1 MQLHVHS
8 VGTCAGYEPLEL
20 FSHPFTLA
28 DELIFSAEIH
38 IYAGFYLLLVNVSSI
53 LMFKIKLILIL
64 DGGDNDLIAP

>member
-1 MQLHVHS
+1 MLHLHF
-8 VGTCAGYEPLEL
+8 VGIFAGCEPLEL

-38 IYAGFYLLLVNVSSI
+38 ICVGFYLLLVNVSSI

>member
-1 MQLHVHS
+1 MHF
-8 VGTCAGYEPLEL
+8 VGIWAGYEALEL

-28 DELIFSAEIH
+28 DELISSTEIH
-38 IYAGFYLLLVNVSSI
+38 IYVGFYLLLVNVSSI